1 MPTQFN
7 ILWKLGSASGWSILI
22 SIGVVVLLALLVWVI
37 IKGCKPKARLSTVGM
52 IAAGATALLLV
63 VQLVP
68 AVAAIN
74 LKSTVNDAHEFANT
88 LIDSNI
94 IEGGYFDPASDY
106 VDTIAAEAHSFL
118 NNFIT
123 KALLIALV
131 ETIIGISIVIFTL
144 ESGSRAPNYGRR
156 GTPVRGNKSNHNI
169 SRYGKSHSNR
179 SRRHRI

>member
-37 IKGCKPKARLSTVGM
+37 IKGCKPKARLSTIGM

-74 LKSTVNDAHEFANT
+74 LKSTVNDAHEVVNT
-88 LIDSNI
+88 LIDSDI
-94 IEGGYFDPASDY
+94 INGGGVF
-106 VDTIAAEAHSFL
+106 
-118 NNFIT
+118 
-123 KALLIALV
+123 
-131 ETIIGISIVIFTL
+131 
-144 ESGSRAPNYGRR
+144 
-156 GTPVRGNKSNHNI
+156 
-169 SRYGKSHSNR
+169 
-179 SRRHRI
+179 